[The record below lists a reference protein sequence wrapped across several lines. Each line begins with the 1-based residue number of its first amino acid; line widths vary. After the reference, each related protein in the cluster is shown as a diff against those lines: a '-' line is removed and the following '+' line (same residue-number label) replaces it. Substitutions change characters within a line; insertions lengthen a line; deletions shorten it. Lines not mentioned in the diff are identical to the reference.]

1 MPYRFH
7 IPALPHLATHKRNCA
22 CAYTQ
27 KVLNFCKM
35 MKSLGHT
42 VIHYG
47 AEGSEVECDEHVQ
60 VISQAEIDALLGP
73 YDYRTQQPSHLKW
86 SPVEPIWVMH
96 NQRIAAAINE
106 RKQPRDFIGIIGG
119 TCQQPIA
126 AAAGDNC
133 AVVEY
138 GIGYGGTFARFRC
151 YESYAHQAKCYGHQ
165 GGDDPNGDNYHVVI
179 PNYFDPADF
188 PYTAQRAARPYLFF
202 LGRLISRKGIDTACA
217 VANAA
222 GMELVVAG
230 QGGVFTRNV
239 DTSGILRTSDG
250 EYRCDRMRF
259 VGHVDVATRAR
270 LMGEAAAVIV
280 PTVYLEPF
288 GGVNVEAQMC
298 GTPVITSDWG
308 AFPETVEHGRTG
320 FRCRTLD
327 QYVYAVRQA
336 ANLDRAYIYERA
348 HRKWS
353 IYRIRHMYQEYFS
366 MIADLWDP
374 QGWHTLHADRS
385 NLDWL
390 NP

>member
-1 MPYRFH
+1 
-7 IPALPHLATHKRNCA
+7 
-22 CAYTQ
+22 
-27 KVLNFCKM
+27 
-35 MKSLGHT
+35 
-42 VIHYG
+42 
-47 AEGSEVECDEHVQ
+47 
-60 VISQAEIDALLGP
+60 
-73 YDYRTQQPSHLKW
+73 
-86 SPVEPIWVMH
+86 
-96 NQRIAAAINE
+96 
-106 RKQPRDFIGIIGG
+106 
-119 TCQQPIA
+119 
-126 AAAGDNC
+126 
-133 AVVEY
+133 
-138 GIGYGGTFARFRC
+138 
-151 YESYAHQAKCYGHQ
+151 
-165 GGDDPNGDNYHVVI
+165 
-179 PNYFDPADF
+179 
-188 PYTAQRAARPYLFF
+188 
-202 LGRLISRKGIDTACA
+202 
-217 VANAA
+217 
-222 GMELVVAG
+222 
-230 QGGVFTRNV
+230 
-239 DTSGILRTSDG
+239 
-250 EYRCDRMRF
+250 
-259 VGHVDVATRAR
+259 
-270 LMGEAAAVIV
+270 MGEAAAVIV